1 MKVFQKVLL
10 IISLVIHGLTIF
22 FAVAPLG
29 LMWIYSMILPLV
41 NMVLYGIMFFIFL
54 KQKHNIVSILLLLFI
69 PLFSFSAVNISTSG
83 DDVSYILSAITIIY
97 ATLLTSLLLILDNKI
112 KKVEYK
118 NIKLISIILLIIC
131 GVSAIVAYKIT
142 SIYYD
147 LIHNMEMSNLENKFN
162 EIIPFIPIF
171 IYIGL
176 MIVYII
182 IAIIVLKKNKIK
194 EEKFI

>member
-1 MKVFQKVLL
+1 MKIFHKFLL
-10 IISLVIHGLTIF
+10 IISLVFHALTIF

-29 LMWIYSMILPLV
+29 LMWVYSMILPLV
-41 NMVLYGIMFFIFL
+41 NMVLYGIIFFTFL
-54 KQKHNIVSILLLLFI
+54 KQKHSIISLLFLLFI
-69 PLFSFSAVNISTSG
+69 PLFAYSAVNISTSG

-97 ATLLTSLLLILDNKI
+97 VSGLTILLLIMDNKL
-112 KKVEYK
+112 KKFEYK
-118 NIKLISIILLIIC
+118 NSKIIFIILLVIC

-162 EIIPFIPIF
+162 EIIPFIPII

-182 IAIIVLKKNKIK
+182 FATITLTKNKKK
-194 EEKFI
+194 EEF